1 MIGFAQNTRDEVR
14 IQGDGT
20 VCGTLSANPGMKQ
33 TTYVC
38 ETVHTRS
45 NGLGAYE
52 TDVMSTPATNNSAA
66 VEAEPVACMSDT
78 QTNASVAEN
87 VCGAVTSHAAKDA
100 PVICM
105 TNNTSRAAVDVE
117 CAGTLLAGGG
127 TPPIIVSGS
136 KAGA

>member
-1 MIGFAQNTRDEVR
+1 MIGFAQNTRDESR

-20 VCGTLSANPGMKQ
+20 VCGALSANPGMKQ

-38 ETVHTRS
+38 GTAHTRS

-52 TDVMSTPATNNSAA
+52 TDVMSTLATNNSAA
-66 VEAEPVACMSDT
+66 VAAEPVVCMSDT

-87 VCGAVTSHAAKDA
+87 VCGTVTSHAAKDA
-100 PVICM
+100 PVI
-105 TNNTSRAAVDVE
+105 
-117 CAGTLLAGGG
+117 
-127 TPPIIVSGS
+127 VSGS